1 MGARYC
7 PSIEDKVTK
16 FPDKNSHQIFLE
28 PEGLD
33 SDLIYPNGISSSLPE
48 EIQERF
54 VRSIKGLE
62 KAIITQPAYAIEY
75 DYVDPRELT
84 HTLETKKIQNL
95 FFAGQINGTTGY
107 EEAAAQGI
115 IAGINAALKN
125 TPGKEFIVDRSQG
138 YIGVL
143 IDDLVTKGT
152 KEPYRMFTSRSEYR
166 LLLRSDNADQRLTPL
181 GIDVGCVSPFRQEEF
196 GKKIKKLKQG
206 FGLAKKLVLSPNQLQ
221 KKDIKIKLDGKKRSA
236 MELLSH
242 NNITFKKLEKIWPE
256 LIPLD
261 AETKEQIEIEA
272 IYSSYLERQRA
283 DIDDFKKEEGLI
295 IPKTTNFKDVGSL
308 SNEIVE
314 KLIKIK
320 PPTLGAASRISG
332 VTPAAIIAIMRY
344 LKKQKNNKA
353 A

>member
-1 MGARYC
+1 
-7 PSIEDKVTK
+7 
-16 FPDKNSHQIFLE
+16 
-28 PEGLD
+28 
-33 SDLIYPNGISSSLPE
+33 
-48 EIQERF
+48 
-54 VRSIKGLE
+54 
-62 KAIITQPAYAIEY
+62 
-75 DYVDPRELT
+75 
-84 HTLETKKIQNL
+84 
-95 FFAGQINGTTGY
+95 
-107 EEAAAQGI
+107 
-115 IAGINAALKN
+115 
-125 TPGKEFIVDRSQG
+125 
-138 YIGVL
+138 
-143 IDDLVTKGT
+143 
-152 KEPYRMFTSRSEYR
+152 
-166 LLLRSDNADQRLTPL
+166 
-181 GIDVGCVSPFRQEEF
+181 
-196 GKKIKKLKQG
+196 
-206 FGLAKKLVLSPNQLQ
+206 
-221 KKDIKIKLDGKKRSA
+221 

-261 AETKEQIEIEA
+261 SETKEQIEIEA

-344 LKKQKNNKA
+344 LKKQKNIKA